1 MHILL
6 KCCFSKSLNSTG
18 ESNVIQNATSL
29 CNRIRT
35 IYMYVN
41 DQTWFFPP
49 INDHFSIEHYPIS
62 RSETGHKYE

>member
-1 MHILL
+1 MLL
-6 KCCFSKSLNSTG
+6 FNALNSTG

-35 IYMYVN
+35 IYMYVI
-41 DQTWFFPP
+41 DQSFFYL
-49 INDHFSIEHYPIS
+49 INDHFIIEHYPIS